1 MTKNPRPHKWIRKGE
16 LAMKIKA
23 MLLGTAMTIAPLMVC
38 SSAIAQTASAPAES
52 DANEIIVTANKRA
65 ENIQD
70 VPITITAVSGEAL
83 KSAGVK
89 SLQDLTT
96 LVSGYVGPG
105 DIAFQ
110 SPHLRGVGSQISSPG
125 LENSV
130 ALYVDGVYI
139 GATSPALLKLN
150 NVAQVEV
157 LKGPQGTLF
166 GRNTTG
172 GLIHVQTRNPS
183 QDFEANLEGGYG
195 NFDTVSG
202 AAYLNAPL
210 GERSAFNV
218 AVQGTGAGKGWGKN
232 LDTGGPTYKLNSEW
246 AVRSKLDIGI
256 GENTNFMIIGDYE
269 SHKDVGFFTKRS
281 IPGTKI
287 SPTYTSFVT
296 GWDANAAADARVESE
311 AWGLAGRLTHD
322 FGGVTLTNTLAY
334 RDTKFNLLDFVANV
348 APAAL
353 DDLHFFWSTKNRQW
367 TNELQLS
374 SNGNGP
380 FKWTVGA
387 FYYNAEDINNQP
399 GVSQRPPFG
408 PPFDFVT
415 NSVIK
420 TKSIAGYGQVSY
432 EISSGTTL
440 TGGLRYSH
448 DKQSVSG
455 TFVHTPAFFSF
466 LDAVSNLP
474 PRSKGSVSARVSLA
488 HKFNDDAMVYVS
500 YNRGSKSGGF
510 NPVQINNPPFNDERL
525 NAYEVGTKLRF
536 MDRKATFNLSG
547 FYYDYQ
553 NIQVQSFRIPGPPT
567 ILNASSA
574 KLYGLDAD
582 LQLRPT
588 EAFTLSATMSI
599 VHTEFGDFPN
609 AEFYGKCGP
618 AAPAG
623 ACSAANVAAGSSFY
637 LFTANAKGNPLP
649 LAPSFTGSVA
659 ANYTIPVGS
668 GKVDLN
674 ANYAYN
680 GGFYSTVGK
689 ELRQGSFGRLGA
701 SIQYTAQDD
710 KFFARLWGTNLTN
723 TQDASILNQGT
734 GANFVALN
742 SPRLYGITLGAKF
755 K

>member
-1 MTKNPRPHKWIRKGE
+1 
-16 LAMKIKA
+16 MKIKT
-23 MLLGTAMTIAPLMVC
+23 MLLGSAFAIAPMMAF
-38 SSAIAQTASAPAES
+38 SSASAQTAPSADNS
-52 DANEIIVTANKRA
+52 DANEIIVTANRRA

-70 VPITITAVSGEAL
+70 VPITITAVSGETL
-83 KSAGVK
+83 KDAGVK

-110 SPHLRGVGSQISSPG
+110 SPHLRGVGSQVSSPG

-172 GLIHVQTRNPS
+172 GLVHVQTRNPS
-183 QDFEANLEGGYG
+183 QDFEASLEGGYA
-195 NFDTVSG
+195 NYDTISG

-210 GERSAFNV
+210 GSKSAFNV
-218 AVQGTGAGKGWGKN
+218 AVQGSGAGKGWGTN
-232 LDTGGPTYKLNSEW
+232 LATGGPTYKLKSEW
-246 AVRSKLDIGI
+246 AGRSKLDIGI
-256 GENTNFMIIGDYE
+256 GEDTNFMIIGDYE

-287 SPTYTSFVT
+287 SPTYTSTVT
-296 GWDANAAADARVESE
+296 GWNANAASDARVESK

-322 FGGVTLTNTLAY
+322 FGGATLTNTLAY
-334 RDTKFNLLDFVANV
+334 RSTKFNLIDFVANV
-348 APAAL
+348 APASD
-353 DDLHFFWSTKNRQW
+353 DDLHFFWYTKNKQW

-380 FKWTVGA
+380 LKWTIGA
-387 FYYNAEDINNQP
+387 FYYNAEDINHQP
-399 GVSQRPPFG
+399 ALSQGPPFG
-408 PPFDFVT
+408 PPFDSVT
-415 NSVIK
+415 DSVIK
-420 TKSIAGYGQVSY
+420 TKSIAGYGQLSY
-432 EISSGTTL
+432 EIAEGTTL

-448 DKQSVSG
+448 DKQNVSG
-455 TFVHTPAFFSF
+455 TFVHSPAFSF
-466 LDAVSNLP
+466 LDQASTLP
-474 PRSKGSVSARVSLA
+474 PRSKGSVSARLSLA

-510 NPVQINNPPFNDERL
+510 NPVQINNPPFNDEKL
-525 NAYEVGTKLRF
+525 NAYEVGTKLSF

-547 FYYDYQ
+547 FYYDYK

-582 LQLRPT
+582 LRLHPT

-599 VHTEFGDFPN
+599 VHTAFGDFPN
-609 AEFYGKCGP
+609 AEFYGKCSVT
-618 AAPAG
+618 APVG
-623 ACSAANVAAGSSFY
+623 ACSAANATAGSGFY
-637 LFTANAKGNPLP
+637 LFLANAKGNPLP
-649 LAPSFTGSVA
+649 LAPSFTGSIA

-668 GKVDLN
+668 GNVDLN
-674 ANYAYN
+674 ANFAYN

-689 ELRQGSFGRLGA
+689 ELHQDFIWSAGSLD
-701 SIQYTAQDD
+701 SVYC
-710 KFFARLWGTNLTN
+710 
-723 TQDASILNQGT
+723 
-734 GANFVALN
+734 
-742 SPRLYGITLGAKF
+742 PR
-755 K
+755 

>member
-1 MTKNPRPHKWIRKGE
+1 MKTKA
-16 LAMKIKA
+16 L
-23 MLLGTAMTIAPLMVC
+23 LLGSAIIIAPLMAC
-38 SSAIAQTASAPAES
+38 SSANAQTATTPADS

-83 KSAGVK
+83 ADSGVK

-105 DIAFQ
+105 DIGFQ
-110 SPHLRGVGSQISSPG
+110 SPHLRGVGSQVSSPG

-130 ALYVDGVYI
+130 ALYVDGIYI
-139 GATSPALLKLN
+139 GATSPALLRLN
-150 NVAQVEV
+150 NVAQIEV

-172 GLIHVQTRNPS
+172 GLVHVQTRNPS
-183 QDFEANLEGGYG
+183 QDFEASLEGGYA
-195 NFDTVSG
+195 NYETVNG
-202 AAYLNAPL
+202 AGYLNVPL
-210 GERSAFNV
+210 GGRSAMNV
-218 AVQGTGAGKGWGKN
+218 AVQGAGAGKGWGTN
-232 LDTGGPTYKLNSEW
+232 FGTGGPTYKLESEW

-256 GENTNFMIIGDYE
+256 GEDTSFMIIGDYE
-269 SHKDVGFFTKRS
+269 SHKDIGFFTKRS
-281 IPGTKI
+281 VVGAKI
-287 SPTYTSFVT
+287 SPTYTSTVT
-296 GWDANAAADARVESE
+296 GWDANAASDARVRSE

-334 RDTKFNLLDFVANV
+334 RKTEFDLVDFVANV

-353 DDLHFFWSTKNRQW
+353 DDLHFFWYTKNRQW

-380 FKWTVGA
+380 LKWTIGA
-387 FYYNAEDINNQP
+387 FYYDAEDINHQP
-399 GVSQRPPFG
+399 GVSQKPPFG

-415 NSVIK
+415 DSVIK
-420 TKSIAGYGQVSY
+420 TKSIAGYGQLSY
-432 EISSGTTL
+432 EISPGTTL

-448 DKQSVSG
+448 DNQSVSG

-466 LDAVSNLP
+466 LDAVSSLP
-474 PRSKGSVSARVSLA
+474 PRSTGAVSARLSLA
-488 HKFNDDAMVYVS
+488 HKFSDDAMVYVS

-510 NPVQINNPPFNDERL
+510 NPVQINNPPFGDEKL
-525 NAYEVGTKLRF
+525 NAYEVGTKLNF
-536 MDRKATFNLSG
+536 MDNKATFNLSG

-574 KLYGLDAD
+574 KLYGIDAD

-588 EAFTLSATMSI
+588 EAFTLSATMSL

-609 AEFYGKCGP
+609 AEFYGQCGP
-618 AAPAG
+618 AAPVG
-623 ACSAANVAAGSSFY
+623 ACSAANVAAGAGFY
-637 LFTANAKGNPLP
+637 LYLANAKGNPLP
-649 LAPSFTGSVA
+649 LAPSFTASIA

-680 GGFYSTVGK
+680 GGFDSTVGK
-689 ELRQGSFGRLGA
+689 ELHQDAFGRLGA
-701 SIQYTAQDD
+701 SIQFTTEDD
-710 KFFARLWGTNLTN
+710 RFFARLWGSNLTN
-723 TQDASILNQGT
+723 TQDASILNQGA

-742 SPRLYGITLGAKF
+742 SPRTFGITLGAKF
-755 K
+755 Q